1 MNASRDFKKEYDAFL
16 KKVPYQTA
24 VVDGVEVR
32 YQYGGKDGAPVIL
45 FFNGLEMQE
54 MWMPYAE
61 KLGKEYRF
69 LIYEYPFYTTKA
81 WIVDGDIE
89 HEIATFGPLAVE
101 PTWEGNDIGGALMRE
116 TIKLAKK
123 HGIAGI
129 VIIGEP
135 HYYPRFGFER
145 ASKYKITDARGKSF
159 DEIMV
164 LPLNNDFSLMKG
176 KLTESSDFEKLGDE
190 AALLRISEEFPK
202 YRKVKVKDGFMQIF
216 EQHLGV
222 VESVENDIY
231 NVRYWEKLIPAK
243 LAGDINEIP
252 KPGNDVKFQW
262 NHRGESEIT
271 MVFKNL
277 LEE

>member
-1 MNASRDFKKEYDAFL
+1 M
-16 KKVPYQTA
+16 T
-24 VVDGVEVR
+24 GVW
-32 YQYGGKDGAPVIL
+32 K
-45 FFNGLEMQE
+45 
-54 MWMPYAE
+54 
-61 KLGKEYRF
+61 
-69 LIYEYPFYTTKA
+69 
-81 WIVDGDIE
+81 WIVDGNSR

-116 TIKLAKK
+116 TIKLAQKQ
-123 HGIAGI
+123 GIAGI

-135 HYYPRFGFER
+135 YYYPRFGFER

-164 LPLNNDFSLMKG
+164 LPLNDDFSLIRG
-176 KLTESSDFEKLGDE
+176 KLIECSDFEKLGDE
-190 AALLRISEEFPK
+190 AALLRISEEFPE
-202 YRKVKVKDGFMQIF
+202 YRKVKVKEGFMQIF

-243 LAGDINEIP
+243 LAGDINEKP
-252 KPGNDVKFQW
+252 KAGSDVKFKW
-262 NHRGESEIT
+262 NHGGESEIT